1 MIAVPVPIILVGK
14 MGSGKTSVAECLER
28 IYSTS
33 SFDYKRVVT
42 YTTRKPRPG
51 ETEADYH
58 FITNEEFD
66 RLVDD
71 NVIGEYH
78 QFQKGEELV
87 QYGSSFDDY
96 PLTIVDGKPQIKVVI
111 LDPDGLHKAIKAFRP
126 RNLSVI
132 FLKVSDETLRKHLEL
147 RGDDPEEVS
156 RRLTEEAESFQNV
169 SQYADLTISC
179 EKTTVDEVAN
189 IIDRYVHGN
198 LI

>member
-14 MGSGKTSVAECLER
+14 MGSGKTSVAECLSR
-28 IYSTS
+28 VYSTRKLE
-33 SFDYKRVVT
+33 YKKVVT

-71 NVIGEYH
+71 NVISEYH

-111 LDPDGLHKAIKAFRP
+111 LNPDGLQKAIKAFRP

-132 FLKVSDETLRKHLEL
+132 FLRCSEDTLHRHLAQ
-147 RGDDPEEVS
+147 RGDDPEEIK

>member
-1 MIAVPVPIILVGK
+1 MIAVPVPIIIVGK

-51 ETEADYH
+51 ESEADYH
-58 FITNEEFD
+58 FIKNEEFD
-66 RLVDD
+66 RLVDG
-71 NVIGEYH
+71 NVINEYH
-78 QFQKGEELV
+78 KFQKGEELV
-87 QYGSSFDDY
+87 QYGSSVDDY
-96 PLTIVDGKPQIKVVI
+96 PLTIVDGKPQIKIVI
-111 LDPDGLHKAIKAFRP
+111 LDPEGLHKAIKAFRP

-147 RGDDPEEVS
+147 RGDDPEEVD
-156 RRLTEEAESFQNV
+156 RRLAEEAESFQNV